1 MNNIIEFTAQVIRDI
16 GRRDAQIQRALQVL
30 QNAQL
35 RTPDRTGDMVHCE
48 NGDYVDADA
57 VKVAIKIL
65 QEGQQFFMN

>member
-35 RTPDRTGDMVHCE
+35 RTPDRTGE

-65 QEGQQFFMN
+65 QEG